1 MSYGG
6 VENTPDELSDL
17 KGAKI
22 TSIVIEPDGFGDEK
36 ITMKVTF
43 RPGLVVNGSRTG
55 TYEVWMD
62 AEGNGPGF
70 FAFVGE

>member
-22 TSIVIEPDGFGDEK
+22 TSIVIEKTNSG
-36 ITMKVTF
+36 M
-43 RPGLVVNGSRTG
+43 
-55 TYEVWMD
+55 
-62 AEGNGPGF
+62 
-70 FAFVGE
+70 